1 MDQPATTSDLRP
13 RGLLD
18 HNAAAWIT
26 LGVML
31 LLTLAIWHAFDAHLE
46 DRTRDRFIHRAESTK
61 LSLLLRLQAY
71 EQVLEGASALFAS
84 SETVTRQEWAQY
96 INALQLEQKLP
107 GIQGAGFTLM
117 VPSAQRAAH
126 EEGIRAE
133 GFSDYRIHPEGTRD
147 IYSSIVY
154 LEPFTGRNLRAF
166 GYDMYSDPIR
176 REAMDRARD
185 TGRPAL
191 SGRVVL
197 VQETDADIQA
207 GFLMYLPIYRENSGD
222 ALARRSALLGF
233 VFSPFRARDMMQGLF
248 GATPRDVEL
257 ELFDQKPAP
266 ENLMFSSLDSAHS
279 PRFTTDLQLTFGGR
293 SWVARFSSSAN
304 FERDA
309 QSAESPLILVA
320 GAAVDLMLFA
330 VMYGNA
336 RHRRH
341 IKIAAARLEQSRDA
355 FRALVENVPGVVFR
369 TTVTPPGMVSH
380 ISRGT
385 RELFDK
391 PPEYF
396 FDQGHTLLDSIH
408 PDDRERIQDATCT
421 AITART
427 PYEVEFRILNDV
439 KGIRWVIARG
449 QVSFDRHGEA
459 RWIDGVILDVTERRA
474 AEAAIR
480 NLAFIDALTQLP
492 NRRFL
497 MDRLRQ
503 GLANSHRKQQCGA
516 LLFIDLDHFK
526 DINDT
531 HGHDAGDVLLVEVAT
546 RLKNSVRE
554 GDTVARL
561 GGDEFVVMLEDLGV
575 SNDEAGQ
582 KAEHI
587 ASKVLDSLN
596 QPYLLGKLALTTTPS
611 IGIATFCGQEPGAD
625 ELLRRADH
633 AMYSAKASGR
643 NRVCLLDGA

>member
-18 HNAAAWIT
+18 QNAAAWIT
-26 LGVML
+26 LGVLL
-31 LLTLAIWHAFDAHLE
+31 LLTLATWRFFDVQLE
-46 DRTRDRFIHRAESTK
+46 NRARDRFIHRAESTK

-71 EQVLEGASALFAS
+71 EQVLEGASALFAAS
-84 SETVTRQEWAQY
+84 DTVTRQEWAQY
-96 INALQLEQKLP
+96 INALQLEEKLP

-117 VPSAQRAAH
+117 VPAAQRAAH
-126 EEGIRAE
+126 EASIRAE

-147 IYSSIVY
+147 LYSSIVY
-154 LEPFTGRNLRAF
+154 LEPFSGRNLRAF

-197 VQETDADIQA
+197 MQETDTDIQA

-233 VFSPFRARDMMQGLF
+233 VYSPFRARDMMQGLF
-248 GATPRDVEL
+248 GDAPRDVEL
-257 ELFDQKPAP
+257 ELFDHAPAP
-266 ENLMFSSLDSAHS
+266 ENQMFSSLDSTHS
-279 PRFTTDLQLTFGGR
+279 PRFTTEMQLEFGGR
-293 SWVARFSSSAN
+293 IWLARFSSSPN

-309 QSAESPLILVA
+309 KSAEAPLILVA
-320 GAAVDLMLFA
+320 GVAVDLMLFA

-369 TTVTPPGMVSH
+369 TAVTPPWMVSH
-380 ISRGT
+380 ISGGT

-396 FDQGHTLLDSIH
+396 IDEGHTLLDRVH
-408 PDDRERIQDATCT
+408 PDDNERVRDATC
-421 AITART
+421 AALAART
-427 PYEVEFRILNDV
+427 PYEIEFRVLNDI

-449 QVSFDRHGEA
+449 RASFDRHGEP

-503 GLANSHRKQQCGA
+503 GMANSNRKQQCGA

-526 DINDT
+526 AVNDT
-531 HGHDAGDVLLVEVAT
+531 HGHDVGDALLVEVAA
-546 RLKNSVRE
+546 RLKDSVRE

-561 GGDEFVVMLEDLGV
+561 GGDEFVVMLEDLGR
-575 SNDEAGQ
+575 SDDEAGS

-587 ASKVLDSLN
+587 AAKVLDELN
-596 QPYLLGKLALTTTPS
+596 QPYPLGRITVTTTPS
-611 IGIATFCGQEPGAD
+611 VGIAIFCGQEPGPD
-625 ELLRRADH
+625 ELLRRADR
-633 AMYSAKASGR
+633 AMYAAKASGR
-643 NRVCLLDGA
+643 NQIRRLDAT